1 MKKPRFFTQFPN
13 LRGNPELIHKTNKRL
28 IWYHMTDAKNNKAA
42 RHQMLSVL
50 WRTHLMQRVDRSSV
64 RRICSA
70 DIMPRPWHVVWG
82 NTVITSQRQR
92 PPSRFFSYC
101 SQLLFILF
109 PLLMIIESA
118 CGNAVSAVKRGTPQ
132 THCRAAGCCQQIK
145 AKLLCEEGAW
155 KHVWRCVTDLL
166 QIIDVHLEMEVKFKT
181 ELLST
186 ETVLSGEKKLL
197 GWELTRPRLSARSS
211 AKKGWRGNKSWPPGE
226 DFKHLSLEQE
236 TEKDWDR
243 DTDSGLL

>member
-132 THCRAAGCCQQIK
+132 THRRAAGCCQQIK
-145 AKLLCEEGAW
+145 AKFLCEEGAW

-181 ELLST
+181 ESSSYCKSSWFCFWYQKLFKWARHQIT
-186 ETVLSGEKKLL
+186 DRSGAV
-197 GWELTRPRLSARSS
+197 G
-211 AKKGWRGNKSWPPGE
+211 
-226 DFKHLSLEQE
+226 DLESQ
-236 TEKDWDR
+236 TPHFTPFR
-243 DTDSGLL
+243 NIFLFVHH